1 MAGVTAEGFVLK
13 RLSELL
19 AERRQLAVELFQDLV
34 LPGEVVDTSDSSTLG
49 RLIGLA
55 APSEADLWEA
65 LQQVYSAFDVNSAT
79 GIALDN
85 IVAIGGIVREG
96 DSYSTVPAIFRGQ
109 NNTLIPV
116 GSVVT
121 DESTGEQWE
130 TRTAVSLLRTA
141 ASGISVTVGTVADS
155 TPYEITFATSSTTGS
170 ISYTSGTG
178 ATTSSILNGIKAVV
192 DASFPPTFTATI
204 QNNTLIVDRVDPYQ
218 TTSFSVTSNLNIV
231 EVSTVSEL
239 VAADVGPIEALVG
252 NINTITTPI
261 LGWNSVSNIS
271 SASAGTFRE
280 TDEELRVR
288 FRNSKFIRATN
299 SLDSIFSAISSV
311 DSVEEVKIYEND
323 TDVTDANGVPPHSF
337 LPIVVGGISTSIANA
352 IWENKPIGILSYGN
366 TTVTIFDVQGFPH
379 DVSFSRP
386 TPVDIYIDIDISTT
400 SDFPATGADQIKQ
413 ALIEYSE
420 SNFGIGDD
428 VIYSRLYTPINSIAG
443 HQVNSLTIGTSPS
456 PTGTSNLALSFDEI
470 ASLNAANINITI
482 S

>member
-1 MAGVTAEGFVLK
+1 MALTAEGLVIK
-13 RLSELL
+13 RLSEIL
-19 AERRQLAVELFQDLV
+19 AERRQLAVQLFQDITP
-34 LPGEVVDTSDSSTLG
+34 PGEFVDTSDSSTLG

-121 DESTGEQWE
+121 DQSTGEQWE

-141 ASGISVTVGTVADS
+141 ASGVSVTIGTVTDS
-155 TPYEITFATSSTTGS
+155 TLYEISFTTSSTTGS
-170 ISYTSGTG
+170 ISYTSGVG
-178 ATTSSILNGIKAVV
+178 ATISSILNGIKAVI

-204 QNNTLIVDRVDPYQ
+204 QNTTLMVDRVDPHQ
-218 TTSFSVTSNLNIV
+218 TTSFSVTSNLSIV
-231 EVSTVSEL
+231 EVSAVSEL
-239 VAADVGPIEALVG
+239 VAADVGPVEALVG
-252 NINTITTPI
+252 NINTITTPV

-299 SLDSIFSAISSV
+299 SLDSIFSAITSV

-323 TDVTDANGVPPHSF
+323 TDVTDSNGVPPHSF
-337 LPIVVGGISTSIANA
+337 LPIVVGGIPTSIANA

-400 SDFPATGADQIKQ
+400 SDFPAMGPDQIKQ
-413 ALIEYSE
+413 ALIEYFE

-428 VIYSRLYTPINSIAG
+428 VVYSRLYTPINSVAG
-443 HQVNSLTIGTSPS
+443 HQVDSLTIGASPS
-456 PTGTSNLALSFDEI
+456 PVGTSNLVLSFDEI